1 MNILGGISGA
11 ISGGL
16 KGLAGGGGGSGGGG
30 IEAAIG
36 QLKQTFDEATA
47 NTAEITKVSTEGNV
61 KKDAA
66 AQRPREAW
74 GHLTL
79 MFVG

>member
-1 MNILGGISGA
+1 MGLLGA
-11 ISGGL
+11 IGGAASGFVNGL
-16 KGLAGGGGGSGGGG
+16 TGGGGGGGGGGSS
-30 IEAAIG
+30 IEGAIG

-66 AQRPREAW
+66 AQRPR
-74 GHLTL
+74 
-79 MFVG
+79 